1 MKTFSAIIIA
11 IILLLAS
18 ISTSTVFAQDG
29 GDDGYPIATETT
41 PVPTDSTPDPPD
53 PTPDPPDPTPEPA
66 QPTPEPARPT
76 PEPTEAAPLPTA
88 ASPEPTPD
96 PHPACE
102 GIQAHTGITLL
113 AEHFHTPY
121 EDLLVFFCEYDLN
134 IIEIKLLMQ
143 TFTHAAGQVS
153 LDEIRAMRVEEG
165 LSWVEIWLELGLKDN
180 TKFDGSG
187 QSEAFK
193 KNESRNQY
201 NHQAL
206 NAAGDA

>member
-11 IILLLAS
+11 IILLMAS
-18 ISTSTVFAQDG
+18 ISTGTVFAQDG
-29 GDDGYPIATETT
+29 GDDGYPVATETT
-41 PVPTDSTPDPPD
+41 PVPLD

-66 QPTPEPARPT
+66 QPTPDPARPT
-76 PEPTEAAPLPTA
+76 PEPTEVAPLPTA
-88 ASPEPTPD
+88 ATPEPTPD

-102 GIQAHTGITLL
+102 GVQAHPGIMLL
-113 AEHFHTPY
+113 AEHFHMPY
-121 EDLLVFFCEYDLN
+121 EELLVFFCEYDLN

-143 TFTHAAGQVS
+143 TYTHAAGEVT
-153 LDEIRAMRVEEG
+153 LNEIRLMRVEEG
-165 LSWVEIWLELGLKDN
+165 LSWIEIWLELGLKDGL
-180 TKFDGSG
+180 KLDGSN
-187 QSEAFK
+187 QPEAFT